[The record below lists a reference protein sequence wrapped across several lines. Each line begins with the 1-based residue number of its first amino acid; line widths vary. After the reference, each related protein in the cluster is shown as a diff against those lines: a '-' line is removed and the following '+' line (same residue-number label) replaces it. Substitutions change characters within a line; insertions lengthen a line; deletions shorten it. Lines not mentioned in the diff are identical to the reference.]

1 MRISDWSSD
10 VCSSDLDLM
19 LVCVEAGLGI
29 DAAFRRVGKEIV
41 HSHPLLAE
49 QLAAVTLELRA
60 GRGRED
66 ALRRMADRAGIAE
79 IRAFAT
85 LIIQSEKLG
94 SSIAQ
99 TLRIYAGEMR
109 ERRKLRAEERRSE
122 EPTSELQSLM
132 RRSYA

>member
-1 MRISDWSSD
+1 MKLYVGAVLLAVAGLYLPNIFIAAKRDRRQRELLNGFPD
-10 VCSSDLDLM
+10 ALDLM

-29 DAAFRRVGKEIV
+29 DAAFQRVGKEIV

-85 LIIQSEKLG
+85 LIIQSEIGRESRGEKVC
-94 SSIAQ
+94 Q
-99 TLRIYAGEMR
+99 TV
-109 ERRKLRAEERRSE
+109 
-122 EPTSELQSLM
+122 
-132 RRSYA
+132 

>member
-1 MRISDWSSD
+1 
-10 VCSSDLDLM
+10 M

-29 DAAFRRVGKEIV
+29 DAAFQRVGKEIV

-85 LIIQSEKLG
+85 RILPSDMLG
-94 SSIAQ
+94 YSIAQ
-99 TLRIYAGEMR
+99 TLRTYAGEMR
-109 ERRKLRAEERRSE
+109 ERRKLREEDTAHRPQVLLDRQRVVEGETGSV
-122 EPTSELQSLM
+122 
-132 RRSYA
+132 RVN

>member
-1 MRISDWSSD
+1 
-10 VCSSDLDLM
+10 M

-29 DAAFRRVGKEIV
+29 DAAFQRVGKEIV
-41 HSHPLLAE
+41 HSHPFLAE

-99 TLRIYAGEMR
+99 TLRIYACDMR
-109 ERRKLRAEERRSE
+109 ERRKQIGR
-122 EPTSELQSLM
+122 TNV
-132 RRSYA
+132 